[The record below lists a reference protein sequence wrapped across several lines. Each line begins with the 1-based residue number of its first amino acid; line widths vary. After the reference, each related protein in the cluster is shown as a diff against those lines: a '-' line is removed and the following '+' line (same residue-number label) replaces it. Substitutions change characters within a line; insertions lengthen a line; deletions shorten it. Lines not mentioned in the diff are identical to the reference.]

1 MTYIHSDDK
10 VIDEF
15 IKKNIKHR
23 SSIKTVCDELF
34 NWFDKNV
41 KYSRL
46 NAPFFPLQRSDLDVI
61 SMQAGT
67 CGDYSNLLVS
77 VVYIQ

>member
-23 SSIKTVCDELF
+23 SSIKTVCDELLIGLI
-34 NWFDKNV
+34 K
-41 KYSRL
+41 
-46 NAPFFPLQRSDLDVI
+46 
-61 SMQAGT
+61 M
-67 CGDYSNLLVS
+67 
-77 VVYIQ
+77 